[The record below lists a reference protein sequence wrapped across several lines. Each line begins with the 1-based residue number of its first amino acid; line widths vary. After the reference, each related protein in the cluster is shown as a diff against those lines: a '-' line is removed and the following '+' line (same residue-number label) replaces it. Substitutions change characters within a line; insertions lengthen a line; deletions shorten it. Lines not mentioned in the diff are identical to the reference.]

1 MLHHLSTVDRFSIH
15 FQKNEYQEPAMLSRR
30 LFLTGSVGVALGLP
44 RGRTASAQ
52 AVLTEDGLYREP
64 WFLESFLEL
73 ADDLEG
79 AAEKSRRFAI
89 VWELRGCPYC
99 RETHLVNFAKPEIAD
114 FVKTRFDILQLNIIG
129 AREVVDFDGAKT
141 TEKGLAEKYGVRFT
155 PTFQFFPERSAGLAA
170 RKPREREVARAQGYL
185 MPEHFLALFK
195 FVSERAY
202 EKGSLR
208 DYLKAANR
216 ASEP

>member
-1 MLHHLSTVDRFSIH
+1 
-15 FQKNEYQEPAMLSRR
+15 MLSRR

-114 FVKTRFDILQLNIIG
+114 FVKARFDILQLNIIG
-129 AREVVDFDGAKT
+129 AREVVDLRRREADR
-141 TEKGLAEKYGVRFT
+141 EGVGRKIW
-155 PTFQFFPERSAGLAA
+155 RSFH
-170 RKPREREVARAQGYL
+170 PYV
-185 MPEHFLALFK
+185 PVF
-195 FVSERAY
+195 S
-202 EKGSLR
+202 
-208 DYLKAANR
+208 
-216 ASEP
+216 